1 MAGIFEDQEYNK
13 SATQYVAHGVE
24 DQEPRPPYHDSPS
37 SFRAIIPDDGHIVSQ
52 HEQQNLIRG
61 LSQRHVQMIAI
72 AGAIGTGL
80 FLGLGGSIA
89 TGGPLGALLG
99 YVFVGAVVC
108 AIQFSLGEV
117 SALLPVTG
125 SFVRH
130 AEVLVD
136 PALAFAVGWNVVYG
150 CFISVPSEISASV
163 VLIQYWTDINAAVW
177 VTILIII
184 SVVVAISFIRV
195 YGEVE
200 FVFAILKILLV
211 IFVVILGLVIDLGGV
226 PGVPRLGFHYW
237 KDPGSFVEYI
247 ATGSWGCFLGFWAV
261 MTNAVYSFAGVESL
275 AMAAAE
281 TKNPRH
287 NIPKACK
294 RVFARITIFYLA
306 AVLVVGMIVSSQD
319 DRLGWDGSTAAQS
332 PFVIAASDAGIKAI
346 PSIVNAVCLTSAW
359 SASNQ
364 SILAGTRTLYGL
376 AIKGHAPKVFL
387 WTSKWGVP
395 YMCVLLQ
402 VAFSLLAYMCISNE
416 ALTVFFWFV
425 DLTAAGTLVS
435 WITIALNHI
444 RLLKALKKQGI
455 SPDQLPW
462 HNRITKYT
470 SWFALIYCI
479 IILLTGGFTVFT
491 KGNWDPASFVSS
503 YLDIPLVLGAYG
515 GYKLIH
521 RTKIV
526 SLQAVPITQALEEA
540 ENDPDNVPI
549 VKNRSFWSKI
559 NILWG

>member
-1 MAGIFEDQEYNK
+1 MAGMYEDRDIPGK
-13 SATQYVAHGVE
+13 TPSQYVTPDVE
-24 DQEPRPPYHDSPS
+24 DNVQRTQDLP
-37 SFRAIIPDDGHIVSQ
+37 SFRPRSNDDGNIVSQ
-52 HEQQNLIRG
+52 HENQNLVRG
-61 LSQRHVQMIAI
+61 LAQRHIQMIAI

-99 YVFVGAVVC
+99 YVFVGLVVC
-108 AIQFSLGEV
+108 SIQYSLGEV
-117 SALLPVTG
+117 SALMPVTG

-130 AEVLVD
+130 AEVLFD

-150 CFISVPSEISASV
+150 CFISVPSEVSASV

-177 VTILIII
+177 VTILIIL

-195 YGEVE
+195 YGEIE

-226 PGVPRLGFHYW
+226 PGQPRLGFHYW
-237 KDPGSFVEYI
+237 KNPGPFVEFI
-247 ATGSWGCFLGFWAV
+247 STGSWGRFLGFWAV

-281 TKNPRH
+281 MKNPRH

-294 RVFARITIFYLA
+294 RVFVRIIIFYLA
-306 AVLVVGMIVSSQD
+306 AVIIVGMLISSAD
-319 DRLGWDGSTAAQS
+319 ERLSGDGSTVAQS
-332 PFVIAASDAGIKAI
+332 PFVIAAGDAGIKAI

-364 SILAGTRTLYGL
+364 SMLTGTRALYGL
-376 AIKGHAPKVFL
+376 AIKGHAPKIFL
-387 WTSKWGVP
+387 RTTKWGVP

-402 VAFSLLAYMCISNE
+402 VAFSFLAYMCVSND
-416 ALTVFFWFV
+416 ALTVFYWFV

-455 SPDQLPW
+455 SPDRLPW
-462 HNRITKYT
+462 HNPITKYS
-470 SWFALIYCI
+470 SWFAFISCI
-479 IILLTGGFTVFT
+479 IILLTGGFQVFT

-515 GYKLIH
+515 GYKLIR
-521 RTKIV
+521 RTKIIP
-526 SLQAVPITQALEEA
+526 LQAIPIDQALEEA
-540 ENDPDNVPI
+540 ENDPENIPI
-549 VKNRSFWSKI
+549 VKSGGIWSKL
-559 NILWG
+559 NILW

>member
-1 MAGIFEDQEYNK
+1 M
-13 SATQYVAHGVE
+13 
-24 DQEPRPPYHDSPS
+24 
-37 SFRAIIPDDGHIVSQ
+37 
-52 HEQQNLIRG
+52 
-61 LSQRHVQMIAI
+61 
-72 AGAIGTGL
+72 
-80 FLGLGGSIA
+80 
-89 TGGPLGALLG
+89 G
-99 YVFVGAVVC
+99 YIFVGSVVC

-177 VTILIII
+177 VTILIIV

-226 PGVPRLGFHYW
+226 PGQPRLGFHYW
-237 KDPGSFVEYI
+237 KTPGPFVEYI
-247 ATGSWGCFLGFWAV
+247 TTGSWGRFLGFWAV

-294 RVFARITIFYLA
+294 RVFARLTIFYLA
-306 AVLVVGMIVSSQD
+306 AVLIVGMLVSSGD
-319 DRLGWDGSTAAQS
+319 ERLSGDAATAAQS
-332 PFVIAASDAGIKAI
+332 PFVIAAGDAGIKAI

-376 AIKGHAPKVFL
+376 AIKGHAPKIFL
-387 WTSKWGVP
+387 RTTTWGVP

-402 VAFSLLAYMCISNE
+402 VAFSFLAYMCVSNS

-444 RLLKALKKQGI
+444 RLLQALKKQGI

-462 HNRITKYT
+462 HNRITSMCILHTKSVRFTDKYAGYT
-470 SWFALIYCI
+470 SWFALVSCI

-503 YLDIPLVLGAYG
+503 YL
-515 GYKLIH
+515 
-521 RTKIV
+521 
-526 SLQAVPITQALEEA
+526 
-540 ENDPDNVPI
+540 
-549 VKNRSFWSKI
+549 
-559 NILWG
+559 

>member
-1 MAGIFEDQEYNK
+1 M
-13 SATQYVAHGVE
+13 
-24 DQEPRPPYHDSPS
+24 
-37 SFRAIIPDDGHIVSQ
+37 
-52 HEQQNLIRG
+52 
-61 LSQRHVQMIAI
+61 
-72 AGAIGTGL
+72 
-80 FLGLGGSIA
+80 GLGGSIA

-99 YVFVGAVVC
+99 YAFVGVVVC
-108 AIQFSLGEV
+108 SIQFALGEV
-117 SALLPVTG
+117 AALLPVTG

-136 PALAFAVGWNVVYG
+136 PALAFAIGWNVVYG

-177 VTILIII
+177 VTILIIV

-211 IFVVILGLVIDLGGV
+211 VFVVILGLVIDLGGV

-237 KDPGSFVEYI
+237 KDPGPFVEYI
-247 ATGSWGCFLGFWAV
+247 STGSWGRFLGFWAV

-281 TKNPRH
+281 TKNPRQ

-294 RVFARITIFYLA
+294 RVFARVSIFYLA
-306 AVLVVGMIVSSQD
+306 AVLIVGMLVSSAD
-319 DRLGWDGSTAAQS
+319 DRLSNESGTAAQS

-346 PSIVNAVCLTSAW
+346 PSIVNAICLTSAW

-376 AIKGHAPKVFL
+376 AVKGHAPKIFL
-387 WTSKWGVP
+387 RTTKWGIP
-395 YMCVLLQ
+395 YMCVALQ
-402 VAFSLLAYMCISNE
+402 VLFSLLSYMCVSNS
-416 ALTVFFWFV
+416 AMDVFWWFV

-444 RLLKALKKQGI
+444 RLLQALKKQGI
-455 SPDQLPW
+455 SADQLPW
-462 HNRITKYT
+462 HNRIT
-470 SWFALIYCI
+470 S
-479 IILLTGGFTVFT
+479 
-491 KGNWDPASFVSS
+491 
-503 YLDIPLVLGAYG
+503 
-515 GYKLIH
+515 
-521 RTKIV
+521 
-526 SLQAVPITQALEEA
+526 E
-540 ENDPDNVPI
+540 
-549 VKNRSFWSKI
+549 
-559 NILWG
+559 

>member
-1 MAGIFEDQEYNK
+1 MTGTLEGQDGPNKLGSRHAVHDIED
-13 SATQYVAHGVE
+13 
-24 DQEPRPPYHDSPS
+24 PLPPPS
-37 SFRAIIPDDGHIVSQ
+37 FLLSRDVLPDDGQIVT
-52 HEQQNLIRG
+52 QQERLKLIRG

-99 YVFVGAVVC
+99 YVYVGCVVC
-108 AIQFSLGEV
+108 AIQFALGEV

-130 AEVLVD
+130 AEILVD
-136 PALAFAVGWNVVYG
+136 PALAFAIGWNVVYG
-150 CFISVPSEISASV
+150 CFLSVPSEISASV

-177 VTILIII
+177 VTILIIL
-184 SVVVAISFIRV
+184 SVVVAVSFIGV

-200 FVFAILKILLV
+200 FFFAILKILLV

-226 PGVPRLGFHYW
+226 PGKPRLGFHYW
-237 KDPGSFVEYI
+237 KDPGPFVEYI
-247 ATGSWGCFLGFWAV
+247 STGSWGRFLGFWAV

-294 RVFARITIFYLA
+294 RVFARVSIFYLA
-306 AVLVVGMIVSSQD
+306 AVLVVGMLVSSSD
-319 DRLGWDGSTAAQS
+319 DRLSDESGTAAQS

-346 PSIVNAVCLTSAW
+346 PSIVNAICLTSAW

-376 AIKGHAPKVFL
+376 AVKGHAPKIFL
-387 WTSKWGVP
+387 WTTKWGVP
-395 YMCVLLQ
+395 YMCVLVQ
-402 VAFSLLAYMCISNE
+402 VLFSFLAYMCVSNS
-416 ALTVFFWFV
+416 ALNVFWWFV

-435 WITIALNHI
+435 WITVAWNHI
-444 RLLKALKKQGI
+444 RLLQALDRQGI
-455 SPDQLPW
+455 SPDALPW
-462 HNRITKYT
+462 HNRITRYT
-470 SWFALIYCI
+470 SWFALISCI

-491 KGNWDPASFVSS
+491 AGNWDPASFVSS
-503 YLDIPLVLGAYG
+503 YLDIPLVLSAYG
-515 GYKLIH
+515 AYKLIR
-521 RTKIV
+521 RTKVIP
-526 SLQAVPITQALEEA
+526 LEMVPIRQALEEA
-540 ENDPDNVPI
+540 ENDPENVPI
-549 VKNRSFWSKI
+549 TKDGFLSKI